1 MVECVLLISDSID
14 QYVPLTSNRDMF
26 IDASLKQHLHHRRM
40 LDALMDDTD
49 LVR

>member
-1 MVECVLLISDSID
+1 MVECVLLISNSID
-14 QYVPLTSNRDMF
+14 LVCAFDIFRDMF